1 MEQASWEPLAPGCQ
15 VLVTREHGFSTD
27 TLLLAA
33 FSQPRR
39 GERCADLGTGC
50 GDHPPAV
57 AGPGR
62 AWAHPG
68 GGAAAPR
75 RRNRPGALWSAAA
88 ITDTSRWWRATCGTT
103 RPCSPAR
110 AWTGWPATR
119 PTHCRG
125 PGRPVPIPRRRAA
138 RQGDCFSLED
148 LAQAA
153 RYSLK
158 HRGRLC
164 LCLPVRRL
172 AEALALFSRWD
183 LEPKLLRLV
192 QQRRD
197 KAPYLFLLECRRG
210 GRPGGLEAAPTL
222 LLEEDGGGPHPGA
235 IGALRQLSGQRRM
248 ENSGRTGPLGG
259 KAMLEQGALYVV
271 GTPIGNLGDLSPPGG
286 GDPVSGGLY
295 RRRGHPGHPA
305 AAQSL
310 WDQETPAVL
319 LRAQQAR
326 STAP

>member
-50 GDHPPAV
+50 GTIPLLWRARGEPGPILAVELQPQAAEQARRSVERSGYNGHIQVVEGDVRDYKALLPCQGLDRVACNPPYTL
-57 AGPGR
+57 PG
-62 AWAHPG
+62 A
-68 GGAAAPR
+68 GAA
-75 RRNRPGALWSAAA
+75 
-88 ITDTSRWWRATCGTT
+88 
-103 RPCSPAR
+103 SPD
-110 AWTGWPATR
+110 PQ
-119 PTHCRG
+119 
-125 PGRPVPIPRRRAA
+125 RRAA

-172 AEALALFSRWD
+172 AEALALFSLWD

-222 LLEEDGGGPHPGA
+222 LLEEDTGGPTRE
-235 IGALRQLSGQRRM
+235 L
-248 ENSGRTGPLGG
+248 
-259 KAMLEQGALYVV
+259 LEIYG
-271 GTPIGNLGDLSPPGG
+271 S
-286 GDPVSGGLY
+286 Y
-295 RRRGHPGHPA
+295 RDNAGWKTRG
-305 AAQSL
+305 
-310 WDQETPAVL
+310 E
-319 LRAQQAR
+319 QA
-326 STAP
+326 P

>member
-50 GDHPPAV
+50 GTIPLLWRARGEPGPILAVELQPQAAEQARRSVERSGYEQHIQVVEGDVRDYKALLPCQGLDRVACNPPYTL
-57 AGPGR
+57 PG
-62 AWAHPG
+62 A
-68 GGAAAPR
+68 GAA
-75 RRNRPGALWSAAA
+75 
-88 ITDTSRWWRATCGTT
+88 
-103 RPCSPAR
+103 SPD
-110 AWTGWPATR
+110 PQ
-119 PTHCRG
+119 
-125 PGRPVPIPRRRAA
+125 RRAA

-222 LLEEDGGGPHPGA
+222 LLEEDGGGPTRE
-235 IGALRQLSGQRRM
+235 L
-248 ENSGRTGPLGG
+248 
-259 KAMLEQGALYVV
+259 LEVYG
-271 GTPIGNLGDLSPPGG
+271 S
-286 GDPVSGGLY
+286 Y
-295 RRRGHPGHPA
+295 RDNAGWKTRG
-305 AAQSL
+305 
-310 WDQETPAVL
+310 E
-319 LRAQQAR
+319 QA
-326 STAP
+326 P

>member
-50 GDHPPAV
+50 GTIPLLWRARGEPGPILAVELQPQAAEQARRSVERSGYNGHIQVVEGDVRDYKALLPCQGLDRVACNPPYTL
-57 AGPGR
+57 PG
-62 AWAHPG
+62 A
-68 GGAAAPR
+68 GAA
-75 RRNRPGALWSAAA
+75 
-88 ITDTSRWWRATCGTT
+88 
-103 RPCSPAR
+103 SPD
-110 AWTGWPATR
+110 PQ
-119 PTHCRG
+119 
-125 PGRPVPIPRRRAA
+125 RRAA

-172 AEALALFSRWD
+172 AEALALFSRFD

-222 LLEEDGGGPHPGA
+222 LLEEDGGGPTRE
-235 IGALRQLSGQRRM
+235 L
-248 ENSGRTGPLGG
+248 
-259 KAMLEQGALYVV
+259 LEVYG
-271 GTPIGNLGDLSPPGG
+271 S
-286 GDPVSGGLY
+286 Y
-295 RRRGHPGHPA
+295 RDNAGWKTRG
-305 AAQSL
+305 
-310 WDQETPAVL
+310 E
-319 LRAQQAR
+319 QA
-326 STAP
+326 P

>member
-50 GDHPPAV
+50 GTIPLLWRARGEPGPILAVELQPQAAEQARRSVERSGYEQRIQVVEGDVRDYKALLPCQGLDRVACNPPYTL
-57 AGPGR
+57 PG
-62 AWAHPG
+62 A
-68 GGAAAPR
+68 GAA
-75 RRNRPGALWSAAA
+75 
-88 ITDTSRWWRATCGTT
+88 
-103 RPCSPAR
+103 SPD
-110 AWTGWPATR
+110 PQ
-119 PTHCRG
+119 
-125 PGRPVPIPRRRAA
+125 RRAA

-172 AEALALFSRWD
+172 AEALALFSRFD

-222 LLEEDGGGPHPGA
+222 LLEEDGGGPTRE
-235 IGALRQLSGQRRM
+235 L
-248 ENSGRTGPLGG
+248 
-259 KAMLEQGALYVV
+259 LEVYG
-271 GTPIGNLGDLSPPGG
+271 S
-286 GDPVSGGLY
+286 Y
-295 RRRGHPGHPA
+295 RDNAGWKTRG
-305 AAQSL
+305 
-310 WDQETPAVL
+310 E
-319 LRAQQAR
+319 QA
-326 STAP
+326 P

>member
-50 GDHPPAV
+50 GTIPLLWRARGEPGPILAVELQPQAAEQARRSVERSGYNGHIQVVEGDVRDYKALLPCQGLDRVACNPPYTL
-57 AGPGR
+57 PG
-62 AWAHPG
+62 A
-68 GGAAAPR
+68 GAA
-75 RRNRPGALWSAAA
+75 
-88 ITDTSRWWRATCGTT
+88 
-103 RPCSPAR
+103 SPD
-110 AWTGWPATR
+110 PQ
-119 PTHCRG
+119 
-125 PGRPVPIPRRRAA
+125 RRAA

-222 LLEEDGGGPHPGA
+222 LLEEDTGGPTRE
-235 IGALRQLSGQRRM
+235 L
-248 ENSGRTGPLGG
+248 
-259 KAMLEQGALYVV
+259 LELY
-271 GTPIGNLGDLSPPGG
+271 GS
-286 GDPVSGGLY
+286 Y
-295 RRRGHPGHPA
+295 RDNAGWKTRG
-305 AAQSL
+305 
-310 WDQETPAVL
+310 E
-319 LRAQQAR
+319 QA
-326 STAP
+326 P

>member
-50 GDHPPAV
+50 GTIPLLWRARGEPGPILAVELQPQAAEQARRSVERSGYNGHIQVVEGDVRDYKALLPCQGLDRVACNPPYTL
-57 AGPGR
+57 PG
-62 AWAHPG
+62 A
-68 GGAAAPR
+68 GAA
-75 RRNRPGALWSAAA
+75 
-88 ITDTSRWWRATCGTT
+88 
-103 RPCSPAR
+103 SPD
-110 AWTGWPATR
+110 PQ
-119 PTHCRG
+119 
-125 PGRPVPIPRRRAA
+125 RRAA

-222 LLEEDGGGPHPGA
+222 LLEEDGGGPA
-235 IGALRQLSGQRRM
+235 REL
-248 ENSGRTGPLGG
+248 
-259 KAMLEQGALYVV
+259 LEVYG
-271 GTPIGNLGDLSPPGG
+271 S
-286 GDPVSGGLY
+286 Y
-295 RRRGHPGHPA
+295 RDNAGWKTRG
-305 AAQSL
+305 
-310 WDQETPAVL
+310 E
-319 LRAQQAR
+319 QA
-326 STAP
+326 P

>member
-50 GDHPPAV
+50 GTIPLLWRARGEPGPILAVELQPQAAEQARRSVERSGYNGHIQVVEGDVRDYKALLPCQGLDRVACNPPYTL
-57 AGPGR
+57 PG
-62 AWAHPG
+62 A
-68 GGAAAPR
+68 GAA
-75 RRNRPGALWSAAA
+75 
-88 ITDTSRWWRATCGTT
+88 
-103 RPCSPAR
+103 SPD
-110 AWTGWPATR
+110 PQ
-119 PTHCRG
+119 
-125 PGRPVPIPRRRAA
+125 RRAA

-222 LLEEDGGGPHPGA
+222 LLEEDTGGPTRE
-235 IGALRQLSGQRRM
+235 L
-248 ENSGRTGPLGG
+248 
-259 KAMLEQGALYVV
+259 LEIYG
-271 GTPIGNLGDLSPPGG
+271 S
-286 GDPVSGGLY
+286 Y
-295 RRRGHPGHPA
+295 RDNAGWKTRGEQA
-305 AAQSL
+305 A
-310 WDQETPAVL
+310 
-319 LRAQQAR
+319 
-326 STAP
+326 

>member
-50 GDHPPAV
+50 GTIPLLWRARGEPGPILAVELQPQAAEQARRSVERSGYNEHIQVVEGDVRDYKALLPCQGLDRVACNPPYTL
-57 AGPGR
+57 PG
-62 AWAHPG
+62 A
-68 GGAAAPR
+68 GAA
-75 RRNRPGALWSAAA
+75 
-88 ITDTSRWWRATCGTT
+88 
-103 RPCSPAR
+103 SPD
-110 AWTGWPATR
+110 PQ
-119 PTHCRG
+119 
-125 PGRPVPIPRRRAA
+125 RRAA

-172 AEALALFSRWD
+172 AEALALFPRWD

-222 LLEEDGGGPHPGA
+222 LLEEDTGGPTRE
-235 IGALRQLSGQRRM
+235 L
-248 ENSGRTGPLGG
+248 
-259 KAMLEQGALYVV
+259 LEVYG
-271 GTPIGNLGDLSPPGG
+271 S
-286 GDPVSGGLY
+286 Y
-295 RRRGHPGHPA
+295 RDNARWKTRG
-305 AAQSL
+305 
-310 WDQETPAVL
+310 E
-319 LRAQQAR
+319 QA
-326 STAP
+326 P

>member
-50 GDHPPAV
+50 GTIPLLWRARGEPGPILAVELQPQAAEQARRSVERSGYEQHIQVVEGDVRDYKALLPCQGLDRVACNPPYTL
-57 AGPGR
+57 PG
-62 AWAHPG
+62 A
-68 GGAAAPR
+68 GAA
-75 RRNRPGALWSAAA
+75 
-88 ITDTSRWWRATCGTT
+88 
-103 RPCSPAR
+103 SPD
-110 AWTGWPATR
+110 PQ
-119 PTHCRG
+119 
-125 PGRPVPIPRRRAA
+125 RRAA

-172 AEALALFSRWD
+172 AEALALFPRWD

-197 KAPYLFLLECRRG
+197 KAPYLVLLECRRG

-222 LLEEDGGGPHPGA
+222 LLEEDGGGPTRE
-235 IGALRQLSGQRRM
+235 L
-248 ENSGRTGPLGG
+248 
-259 KAMLEQGALYVV
+259 LEVYG
-271 GTPIGNLGDLSPPGG
+271 S
-286 GDPVSGGLY
+286 Y
-295 RRRGHPGHPA
+295 RDNAGWKPRG
-305 AAQSL
+305 
-310 WDQETPAVL
+310 E
-319 LRAQQAR
+319 QA
-326 STAP
+326 P

>member
-50 GDHPPAV
+50 GTIPLLWRARGEPGPILAVELQPQAAEQARRSVERSGYEQHIQVVEGNVRDYKALLPCQGLDRVACNPPYTL
-57 AGPGR
+57 PG
-62 AWAHPG
+62 A
-68 GGAAAPR
+68 GAA
-75 RRNRPGALWSAAA
+75 
-88 ITDTSRWWRATCGTT
+88 
-103 RPCSPAR
+103 SPD
-110 AWTGWPATR
+110 PQ
-119 PTHCRG
+119 
-125 PGRPVPIPRRRAA
+125 RRAA

-172 AEALALFSRWD
+172 AEALGLFSRWD

-222 LLEEDGGGPHPGA
+222 LLEEDTGGPTRE
-235 IGALRQLSGQRRM
+235 L
-248 ENSGRTGPLGG
+248 
-259 KAMLEQGALYVV
+259 LEVYG
-271 GTPIGNLGDLSPPGG
+271 S
-286 GDPVSGGLY
+286 Y
-295 RRRGHPGHPA
+295 RDNAGWKTRG
-305 AAQSL
+305 
-310 WDQETPAVL
+310 E
-319 LRAQQAR
+319 QA
-326 STAP
+326 P

>member
-50 GDHPPAV
+50 GTIPLLWRARGEPGPILAVELQPQAAEQARRSVERSGYNGHIQVVEGDVRDYKALLPCQGLDRVACNPPYTL
-57 AGPGR
+57 PG
-62 AWAHPG
+62 A
-68 GGAAAPR
+68 GAA
-75 RRNRPGALWSAAA
+75 
-88 ITDTSRWWRATCGTT
+88 
-103 RPCSPAR
+103 SPD
-110 AWTGWPATR
+110 PQ
-119 PTHCRG
+119 
-125 PGRPVPIPRRRAA
+125 RRAA

-172 AEALALFSRWD
+172 AEALALFSRFD

-197 KAPYLFLLECRRG
+197 RAPYLFLLECRRG

-222 LLEEDGGGPHPGA
+222 LLEEDTGGPTRE
-235 IGALRQLSGQRRM
+235 L
-248 ENSGRTGPLGG
+248 
-259 KAMLEQGALYVV
+259 LEVYG
-271 GTPIGNLGDLSPPGG
+271 S
-286 GDPVSGGLY
+286 Y
-295 RRRGHPGHPA
+295 RDNAGWKTRG
-305 AAQSL
+305 
-310 WDQETPAVL
+310 E
-319 LRAQQAR
+319 QA
-326 STAP
+326 P

>member
-50 GDHPPAV
+50 GTIPLLWRARGEPGPILAVELQPQAAEQARRSVERSGYEQHIQVVEGDVRDYKALLPCQGLDRVACNPPYTL
-57 AGPGR
+57 PG
-62 AWAHPG
+62 A
-68 GGAAAPR
+68 GAA
-75 RRNRPGALWSAAA
+75 
-88 ITDTSRWWRATCGTT
+88 
-103 RPCSPAR
+103 SPD
-110 AWTGWPATR
+110 PQ
-119 PTHCRG
+119 
-125 PGRPVPIPRRRAA
+125 RRAA

-172 AEALALFSRWD
+172 AEALALFPRWD

-222 LLEEDGGGPHPGA
+222 LLEEDTGGPTRE
-235 IGALRQLSGQRRM
+235 L
-248 ENSGRTGPLGG
+248 
-259 KAMLEQGALYVV
+259 LEVYG
-271 GTPIGNLGDLSPPGG
+271 S
-286 GDPVSGGLY
+286 Y
-295 RRRGHPGHPA
+295 RDNAGWKTRG
-305 AAQSL
+305 
-310 WDQETPAVL
+310 E
-319 LRAQQAR
+319 QA
-326 STAP
+326 P

>member
-50 GDHPPAV
+50 GTIPLLWRARGEPGPILAVELQPQAAEQARRSVERSGYEQRIQVVEGDVRDYKALLPCQGLDRVACNPPYTL
-57 AGPGR
+57 PG
-62 AWAHPG
+62 A
-68 GGAAAPR
+68 GAA
-75 RRNRPGALWSAAA
+75 
-88 ITDTSRWWRATCGTT
+88 
-103 RPCSPAR
+103 SPD
-110 AWTGWPATR
+110 PQ
-119 PTHCRG
+119 
-125 PGRPVPIPRRRAA
+125 RRAA

-172 AEALALFSRWD
+172 AEALALFPRWD

-222 LLEEDGGGPHPGA
+222 LLEEDTGGPTRE
-235 IGALRQLSGQRRM
+235 L
-248 ENSGRTGPLGG
+248 
-259 KAMLEQGALYVV
+259 LEVYG
-271 GTPIGNLGDLSPPGG
+271 S
-286 GDPVSGGLY
+286 Y
-295 RRRGHPGHPA
+295 RDNAGWKTRG
-305 AAQSL
+305 
-310 WDQETPAVL
+310 E
-319 LRAQQAR
+319 QA
-326 STAP
+326 P

>member
-1 MEQASWEPLAPGCQ
+1 MEQASWAPLAPGCQ

-50 GDHPPAV
+50 GTIPLLWRARGEPGPILAVELQPQAAEQARRSVERSGYNGYIQVVEGDVRDYKALLPCQGLDRVACNPPYTL
-57 AGPGR
+57 PG
-62 AWAHPG
+62 A
-68 GGAAAPR
+68 GAA
-75 RRNRPGALWSAAA
+75 
-88 ITDTSRWWRATCGTT
+88 
-103 RPCSPAR
+103 SPD
-110 AWTGWPATR
+110 PQ
-119 PTHCRG
+119 
-125 PGRPVPIPRRRAA
+125 RRAA

-172 AEALALFSRWD
+172 AEALALFPRWD

-222 LLEEDGGGPHPGA
+222 LLEEDGGGPTRE
-235 IGALRQLSGQRRM
+235 L
-248 ENSGRTGPLGG
+248 
-259 KAMLEQGALYVV
+259 LEVYG
-271 GTPIGNLGDLSPPGG
+271 S
-286 GDPVSGGLY
+286 Y
-295 RRRGHPGHPA
+295 RDNAGWKTRG
-305 AAQSL
+305 
-310 WDQETPAVL
+310 E
-319 LRAQQAR
+319 QA
-326 STAP
+326 P

>member
-50 GDHPPAV
+50 GTIPLLWRARGEPGPILAVELQPQAAEQARRSVECSGYNGHIQVVEGDVRDYKALLPCQGLDRVACNPPYTL
-57 AGPGR
+57 PG
-62 AWAHPG
+62 A
-68 GGAAAPR
+68 GAA
-75 RRNRPGALWSAAA
+75 
-88 ITDTSRWWRATCGTT
+88 
-103 RPCSPAR
+103 SPD
-110 AWTGWPATR
+110 PQ
-119 PTHCRG
+119 
-125 PGRPVPIPRRRAA
+125 RRAA

-172 AEALALFSRWD
+172 AEALALFPRWD

-222 LLEEDGGGPHPGA
+222 LLEEDGGGPTRE
-235 IGALRQLSGQRRM
+235 L
-248 ENSGRTGPLGG
+248 
-259 KAMLEQGALYVV
+259 LEVYG
-271 GTPIGNLGDLSPPGG
+271 S
-286 GDPVSGGLY
+286 Y
-295 RRRGHPGHPA
+295 RDNAGWKTRG
-305 AAQSL
+305 
-310 WDQETPAVL
+310 E
-319 LRAQQAR
+319 QA
-326 STAP
+326 P

>member
-50 GDHPPAV
+50 GTIPLLWRARGEPGPILAVELQPQAAEQARRSVERSGYNGHIQVVEGDVRDYKALLPCQGLDRVACNPPYTL
-57 AGPGR
+57 PG
-62 AWAHPG
+62 A
-68 GGAAAPR
+68 GAA
-75 RRNRPGALWSAAA
+75 
-88 ITDTSRWWRATCGTT
+88 
-103 RPCSPAR
+103 SPD
-110 AWTGWPATR
+110 PQ
-119 PTHCRG
+119 
-125 PGRPVPIPRRRAA
+125 RRAA

-172 AEALALFSRWD
+172 AEALALFSLWD

-222 LLEEDGGGPHPGA
+222 LLEEDGGGPA
-235 IGALRQLSGQRRM
+235 REL
-248 ENSGRTGPLGG
+248 
-259 KAMLEQGALYVV
+259 LEVYG
-271 GTPIGNLGDLSPPGG
+271 S
-286 GDPVSGGLY
+286 Y
-295 RRRGHPGHPA
+295 RDNAGWKTRG
-305 AAQSL
+305 
-310 WDQETPAVL
+310 E
-319 LRAQQAR
+319 QA
-326 STAP
+326 P

>member
-50 GDHPPAV
+50 GTIPLLWRARGEPGPILAVELQPQAAEQARRSVERSGYEQHIQVVEGDVRDYKALLPCQGLDRVACNPPYTL
-57 AGPGR
+57 PG
-62 AWAHPG
+62 A
-68 GGAAAPR
+68 GAA
-75 RRNRPGALWSAAA
+75 
-88 ITDTSRWWRATCGTT
+88 
-103 RPCSPAR
+103 SPD
-110 AWTGWPATR
+110 PQ
-119 PTHCRG
+119 
-125 PGRPVPIPRRRAA
+125 RRAA

-222 LLEEDGGGPHPGA
+222 LLEEDGGGPTRE
-235 IGALRQLSGQRRM
+235 L
-248 ENSGRTGPLGG
+248 
-259 KAMLEQGALYVV
+259 LELY
-271 GTPIGNLGDLSPPGG
+271 GS
-286 GDPVSGGLY
+286 Y
-295 RRRGHPGHPA
+295 RDNAGWKTRG
-305 AAQSL
+305 
-310 WDQETPAVL
+310 E
-319 LRAQQAR
+319 QA
-326 STAP
+326 P

>member
-50 GDHPPAV
+50 GTIPLLWRARGEPGPILAVELQPQAAEQARRSVERSGYNGYIQVVEGDVRDYKALLPCQGLDRVACNPPYTL
-57 AGPGR
+57 PG
-62 AWAHPG
+62 A
-68 GGAAAPR
+68 GAA
-75 RRNRPGALWSAAA
+75 
-88 ITDTSRWWRATCGTT
+88 
-103 RPCSPAR
+103 SPD
-110 AWTGWPATR
+110 PQ
-119 PTHCRG
+119 
-125 PGRPVPIPRRRAA
+125 RRAA

-172 AEALALFSRWD
+172 AEALALFSRFD

-222 LLEEDGGGPHPGA
+222 LLEEDGGGPTRE
-235 IGALRQLSGQRRM
+235 L
-248 ENSGRTGPLGG
+248 
-259 KAMLEQGALYVV
+259 LEVYG
-271 GTPIGNLGDLSPPGG
+271 S
-286 GDPVSGGLY
+286 Y
-295 RRRGHPGHPA
+295 RDNAGWKTRG
-305 AAQSL
+305 
-310 WDQETPAVL
+310 E
-319 LRAQQAR
+319 QA
-326 STAP
+326 P

>member
-50 GDHPPAV
+50 GTIPLLWRARGEPGPILAVELQPQAAEQARRSVERSGYEQHIQVVEGDVRDYKALLPCQGLDRVACNPPYTL
-57 AGPGR
+57 PG
-62 AWAHPG
+62 A
-68 GGAAAPR
+68 GAA
-75 RRNRPGALWSAAA
+75 
-88 ITDTSRWWRATCGTT
+88 
-103 RPCSPAR
+103 SPD
-110 AWTGWPATR
+110 PQ
-119 PTHCRG
+119 
-125 PGRPVPIPRRRAA
+125 RRAA

-153 RYSLK
+153 RYCLK
-158 HRGRLC
+158 HRGWLC
-164 LCLPVRRL
+164 LCLSVRRL

-222 LLEEDGGGPHPGA
+222 LLEEDGGGPTRE
-235 IGALRQLSGQRRM
+235 L
-248 ENSGRTGPLGG
+248 
-259 KAMLEQGALYVV
+259 LEVYG
-271 GTPIGNLGDLSPPGG
+271 S
-286 GDPVSGGLY
+286 Y
-295 RRRGHPGHPA
+295 RDNAGWKTRG
-305 AAQSL
+305 
-310 WDQETPAVL
+310 E
-319 LRAQQAR
+319 QA
-326 STAP
+326 P

>member
-50 GDHPPAV
+50 GTIPLLWRARGEPGPILAVELQPQAAEQARRSVERSGYNGHIQVVEGDVRDYKALLPCQGLDRVACNPPYTL
-57 AGPGR
+57 PG
-62 AWAHPG
+62 A
-68 GGAAAPR
+68 GAA
-75 RRNRPGALWSAAA
+75 
-88 ITDTSRWWRATCGTT
+88 
-103 RPCSPAR
+103 SPD
-110 AWTGWPATR
+110 PQ
-119 PTHCRG
+119 
-125 PGRPVPIPRRRAA
+125 RRAA

-222 LLEEDGGGPHPGA
+222 LLEEDGGGPTRE
-235 IGALRQLSGQRRM
+235 L
-248 ENSGRTGPLGG
+248 
-259 KAMLEQGALYVV
+259 LEVYG
-271 GTPIGNLGDLSPPGG
+271 S
-286 GDPVSGGLY
+286 Y
-295 RRRGHPGHPA
+295 RDNAGWKTRG
-305 AAQSL
+305 
-310 WDQETPAVL
+310 E
-319 LRAQQAR
+319 QA
-326 STAP
+326 P

>member
-50 GDHPPAV
+50 GTIPLLWRARGEPGPILAVELQPQAAEQARRSVERSGYNGHIQVVEGDVRDYKALLPCQGLDRVACNPPYTL
-57 AGPGR
+57 PG
-62 AWAHPG
+62 A
-68 GGAAAPR
+68 GAA
-75 RRNRPGALWSAAA
+75 
-88 ITDTSRWWRATCGTT
+88 
-103 RPCSPAR
+103 SPD
-110 AWTGWPATR
+110 PQ
-119 PTHCRG
+119 
-125 PGRPVPIPRRRAA
+125 RRAA

-172 AEALALFSRWD
+172 AEALALFSRFD

-222 LLEEDGGGPHPGA
+222 LLEEDTGGPTRE
-235 IGALRQLSGQRRM
+235 L
-248 ENSGRTGPLGG
+248 
-259 KAMLEQGALYVV
+259 LEVYG
-271 GTPIGNLGDLSPPGG
+271 S
-286 GDPVSGGLY
+286 Y
-295 RRRGHPGHPA
+295 RDNAGWKTRG
-305 AAQSL
+305 
-310 WDQETPAVL
+310 E
-319 LRAQQAR
+319 QA
-326 STAP
+326 P

>member
-50 GDHPPAV
+50 GTIPLLWRARGEPGPILAVELQPQAAEQARRSVERSGYEQHIQVVEGDVRDYKALLPCQDLDRVACNPPYTL
-57 AGPGR
+57 PG
-62 AWAHPG
+62 A
-68 GGAAAPR
+68 GAA
-75 RRNRPGALWSAAA
+75 
-88 ITDTSRWWRATCGTT
+88 
-103 RPCSPAR
+103 SPD
-110 AWTGWPATR
+110 PQ
-119 PTHCRG
+119 
-125 PGRPVPIPRRRAA
+125 RRAA

-222 LLEEDGGGPHPGA
+222 LLEEDTGGPTRE
-235 IGALRQLSGQRRM
+235 L
-248 ENSGRTGPLGG
+248 
-259 KAMLEQGALYVV
+259 LELY
-271 GTPIGNLGDLSPPGG
+271 GS
-286 GDPVSGGLY
+286 Y
-295 RRRGHPGHPA
+295 RDNAGWKTRG
-305 AAQSL
+305 
-310 WDQETPAVL
+310 E
-319 LRAQQAR
+319 QA
-326 STAP
+326 P

>member
-50 GDHPPAV
+50 GTIPLLWRARGEPGPILAVELQPQAAEQARRSVERSGYNGHIQVVEGDVRDYKALLPCQGLDRVACNPPYTL
-57 AGPGR
+57 PG
-62 AWAHPG
+62 A
-68 GGAAAPR
+68 GAA
-75 RRNRPGALWSAAA
+75 
-88 ITDTSRWWRATCGTT
+88 
-103 RPCSPAR
+103 SPD
-110 AWTGWPATR
+110 PQ
-119 PTHCRG
+119 
-125 PGRPVPIPRRRAA
+125 RRAA

-172 AEALALFSRWD
+172 AEALALFPRWD

-222 LLEEDGGGPHPGA
+222 LLEEDGGGPTRE
-235 IGALRQLSGQRRM
+235 L
-248 ENSGRTGPLGG
+248 
-259 KAMLEQGALYVV
+259 LEVYG
-271 GTPIGNLGDLSPPGG
+271 S
-286 GDPVSGGLY
+286 Y
-295 RRRGHPGHPA
+295 RDNAGWKTRG
-305 AAQSL
+305 
-310 WDQETPAVL
+310 E
-319 LRAQQAR
+319 QA
-326 STAP
+326 P

>member
-50 GDHPPAV
+50 GTIPLLWRARGEPGPILAVELQPQAAEQARRSVERSGYEQHIQVVEGDVRDYKALLPCQGLDRVACNPPYTL
-57 AGPGR
+57 PG
-62 AWAHPG
+62 A
-68 GGAAAPR
+68 GAA
-75 RRNRPGALWSAAA
+75 
-88 ITDTSRWWRATCGTT
+88 
-103 RPCSPAR
+103 SPD
-110 AWTGWPATR
+110 PQ
-119 PTHCRG
+119 
-125 PGRPVPIPRRRAA
+125 RRAA

-172 AEALALFSRWD
+172 AEALALFSRFD

-222 LLEEDGGGPHPGA
+222 LLEEDGGGPTRE
-235 IGALRQLSGQRRM
+235 L
-248 ENSGRTGPLGG
+248 
-259 KAMLEQGALYVV
+259 LEVYG
-271 GTPIGNLGDLSPPGG
+271 S
-286 GDPVSGGLY
+286 Y
-295 RRRGHPGHPA
+295 RDNAGWKTRG
-305 AAQSL
+305 
-310 WDQETPAVL
+310 E
-319 LRAQQAR
+319 QA
-326 STAP
+326 P

>member
-1 MEQASWEPLAPGCQ
+1 MEQASWESLAPGCQ

-39 GERCADLGTGC
+39 GERCADLGAGC
-50 GDHPPAV
+50 GTIPLLWRARGEPGPILAVELQPQAAEQARRSVERSGYNGHIQVVEGDVRDYKALLPCQGLDRVACNPPYTL
-57 AGPGR
+57 PG
-62 AWAHPG
+62 A
-68 GGAAAPR
+68 GAA
-75 RRNRPGALWSAAA
+75 
-88 ITDTSRWWRATCGTT
+88 
-103 RPCSPAR
+103 SPD
-110 AWTGWPATR
+110 PQ
-119 PTHCRG
+119 
-125 PGRPVPIPRRRAA
+125 RRAA

-172 AEALALFSRWD
+172 AEALALFPRWD

-222 LLEEDGGGPHPGA
+222 LLEEDTGGPTRE
-235 IGALRQLSGQRRM
+235 L
-248 ENSGRTGPLGG
+248 
-259 KAMLEQGALYVV
+259 LEIYG
-271 GTPIGNLGDLSPPGG
+271 S
-286 GDPVSGGLY
+286 Y
-295 RRRGHPGHPA
+295 RDNAGWKTRG
-305 AAQSL
+305 
-310 WDQETPAVL
+310 E
-319 LRAQQAR
+319 QA
-326 STAP
+326 P

>member
-50 GDHPPAV
+50 GTIPLLWRARGEPGPILAVELQPQAAEQARRSVERSGYEQHIQVVEGDVRDYKALLPCQGLDRVACNPPYTL
-57 AGPGR
+57 PG
-62 AWAHPG
+62 A
-68 GGAAAPR
+68 GAA
-75 RRNRPGALWSAAA
+75 
-88 ITDTSRWWRATCGTT
+88 
-103 RPCSPAR
+103 SPD
-110 AWTGWPATR
+110 PQ
-119 PTHCRG
+119 
-125 PGRPVPIPRRRAA
+125 RRAA

-222 LLEEDGGGPHPGA
+222 LLEEDTGGPTRE
-235 IGALRQLSGQRRM
+235 L
-248 ENSGRTGPLGG
+248 
-259 KAMLEQGALYVV
+259 LEVYG
-271 GTPIGNLGDLSPPGG
+271 S
-286 GDPVSGGLY
+286 Y
-295 RRRGHPGHPA
+295 RDNAGWKTRG
-305 AAQSL
+305 
-310 WDQETPAVL
+310 E
-319 LRAQQAR
+319 QA
-326 STAP
+326 P

>member
-50 GDHPPAV
+50 GTIPLLWRARGEPGPILAVELQPQAAEQARRSVERSGYNGYIQVVEGDVRDYKALLPCQGLDRVACNPPYTL
-57 AGPGR
+57 PG
-62 AWAHPG
+62 A
-68 GGAAAPR
+68 GAA
-75 RRNRPGALWSAAA
+75 
-88 ITDTSRWWRATCGTT
+88 
-103 RPCSPAR
+103 SPD
-110 AWTGWPATR
+110 PQ
-119 PTHCRG
+119 
-125 PGRPVPIPRRRAA
+125 RRAA

-222 LLEEDGGGPHPGA
+222 LLEEDTGGPTRE
-235 IGALRQLSGQRRM
+235 L
-248 ENSGRTGPLGG
+248 
-259 KAMLEQGALYVV
+259 LEVYG
-271 GTPIGNLGDLSPPGG
+271 S
-286 GDPVSGGLY
+286 Y
-295 RRRGHPGHPA
+295 RDNAGWKTRG
-305 AAQSL
+305 
-310 WDQETPAVL
+310 E
-319 LRAQQAR
+319 QA
-326 STAP
+326 P

>member
-50 GDHPPAV
+50 GTIPLLWRARGEPGPILAVELQPQAAEQARRSVERSGYNGHIQVVEGDVRDYKALLPCQGLDRVACNPPYTL
-57 AGPGR
+57 PG
-62 AWAHPG
+62 A
-68 GGAAAPR
+68 GAA
-75 RRNRPGALWSAAA
+75 
-88 ITDTSRWWRATCGTT
+88 
-103 RPCSPAR
+103 SPD
-110 AWTGWPATR
+110 PQ
-119 PTHCRG
+119 
-125 PGRPVPIPRRRAA
+125 RRAA

-172 AEALALFSRWD
+172 AEALALFSRFD

-197 KAPYLFLLECRRG
+197 RAPYLFLLECRRG

-222 LLEEDGGGPHPGA
+222 LLEEDTGGPTRE
-235 IGALRQLSGQRRM
+235 L
-248 ENSGRTGPLGG
+248 
-259 KAMLEQGALYVV
+259 LEIYG
-271 GTPIGNLGDLSPPGG
+271 S
-286 GDPVSGGLY
+286 Y
-295 RRRGHPGHPA
+295 RDNAGWKTRG
-305 AAQSL
+305 
-310 WDQETPAVL
+310 E
-319 LRAQQAR
+319 QA
-326 STAP
+326 P

>member
-50 GDHPPAV
+50 GTIPLLWRARGEPGPILAVELQPQAAEQARRSVERSGYNGHIQVVEGDVRDYKALLPCQGLDRVACNPPYTL
-57 AGPGR
+57 PG
-62 AWAHPG
+62 A
-68 GGAAAPR
+68 GAA
-75 RRNRPGALWSAAA
+75 
-88 ITDTSRWWRATCGTT
+88 
-103 RPCSPAR
+103 SPD
-110 AWTGWPATR
+110 PQ
-119 PTHCRG
+119 
-125 PGRPVPIPRRRAA
+125 RRAA

-172 AEALALFSRWD
+172 AEALALFPRFD

-222 LLEEDGGGPHPGA
+222 LLEEDTGGPTRE
-235 IGALRQLSGQRRM
+235 L
-248 ENSGRTGPLGG
+248 
-259 KAMLEQGALYVV
+259 LEIYG
-271 GTPIGNLGDLSPPGG
+271 S
-286 GDPVSGGLY
+286 Y
-295 RRRGHPGHPA
+295 RDNAGWKTRG
-305 AAQSL
+305 
-310 WDQETPAVL
+310 E
-319 LRAQQAR
+319 QA
-326 STAP
+326 P

>member
-50 GDHPPAV
+50 GTIPLLWRARGEPGPILAVELQPQAAEQARRSVERSGYNGYIQVVEGDVRDYKALLPCQGLDRVACNPPYTL
-57 AGPGR
+57 PG
-62 AWAHPG
+62 A
-68 GGAAAPR
+68 GAA
-75 RRNRPGALWSAAA
+75 
-88 ITDTSRWWRATCGTT
+88 
-103 RPCSPAR
+103 SPD
-110 AWTGWPATR
+110 PQ
-119 PTHCRG
+119 
-125 PGRPVPIPRRRAA
+125 RRAA

-172 AEALALFSRWD
+172 AEALALFPRWD

-222 LLEEDGGGPHPGA
+222 LLEEDGGGPTRE
-235 IGALRQLSGQRRM
+235 L
-248 ENSGRTGPLGG
+248 
-259 KAMLEQGALYVV
+259 LEVYG
-271 GTPIGNLGDLSPPGG
+271 S
-286 GDPVSGGLY
+286 Y
-295 RRRGHPGHPA
+295 RDNAGWKTRG
-305 AAQSL
+305 
-310 WDQETPAVL
+310 E
-319 LRAQQAR
+319 QA
-326 STAP
+326 P

>member
-50 GDHPPAV
+50 GTIPLLWRARGEPGPILAVELQPQAAEQARRSVERSGYNGHIQVVEGDVRDYKALLPCQGLDRVACNPPYTL
-57 AGPGR
+57 PG
-62 AWAHPG
+62 A
-68 GGAAAPR
+68 GAA
-75 RRNRPGALWSAAA
+75 
-88 ITDTSRWWRATCGTT
+88 
-103 RPCSPAR
+103 SPD
-110 AWTGWPATR
+110 PQ
-119 PTHCRG
+119 
-125 PGRPVPIPRRRAA
+125 RRAA

-222 LLEEDGGGPHPGA
+222 LLEEDGGGPTRE
-235 IGALRQLSGQRRM
+235 L
-248 ENSGRTGPLGG
+248 
-259 KAMLEQGALYVV
+259 LEIYG
-271 GTPIGNLGDLSPPGG
+271 S
-286 GDPVSGGLY
+286 Y
-295 RRRGHPGHPA
+295 RDNAGWKTRG
-305 AAQSL
+305 
-310 WDQETPAVL
+310 E
-319 LRAQQAR
+319 QA
-326 STAP
+326 P

>member
-50 GDHPPAV
+50 GTIPLLWRARGEPGPILAVELQPQAAEQARRSVERSGYEQHIQVVEGDVRDYKALLPCQGLDRVACNPPYTL
-57 AGPGR
+57 PG
-62 AWAHPG
+62 A
-68 GGAAAPR
+68 GAA
-75 RRNRPGALWSAAA
+75 
-88 ITDTSRWWRATCGTT
+88 
-103 RPCSPAR
+103 SPD
-110 AWTGWPATR
+110 PQ
-119 PTHCRG
+119 
-125 PGRPVPIPRRRAA
+125 RRAA
-138 RQGDCFSLED
+138 RQEDCFSLED

-222 LLEEDGGGPHPGA
+222 LLEEDTGGPTRE
-235 IGALRQLSGQRRM
+235 L
-248 ENSGRTGPLGG
+248 
-259 KAMLEQGALYVV
+259 LEIYG
-271 GTPIGNLGDLSPPGG
+271 S
-286 GDPVSGGLY
+286 Y
-295 RRRGHPGHPA
+295 RDNAGWKTRG
-305 AAQSL
+305 
-310 WDQETPAVL
+310 E
-319 LRAQQAR
+319 QA
-326 STAP
+326 P

>member
-50 GDHPPAV
+50 GTIPLLWRARGEPGHILAVELQPQAAEQARRSVERSGYNGHIQVVEGDVRDYKALLPCQGLDRVACNPPYTL
-57 AGPGR
+57 PG
-62 AWAHPG
+62 A
-68 GGAAAPR
+68 GAA
-75 RRNRPGALWSAAA
+75 
-88 ITDTSRWWRATCGTT
+88 
-103 RPCSPAR
+103 SPD
-110 AWTGWPATR
+110 PQ
-119 PTHCRG
+119 
-125 PGRPVPIPRRRAA
+125 RRAA

-222 LLEEDGGGPHPGA
+222 LLEEDTGGPTRE
-235 IGALRQLSGQRRM
+235 L
-248 ENSGRTGPLGG
+248 
-259 KAMLEQGALYVV
+259 LEVYG
-271 GTPIGNLGDLSPPGG
+271 S
-286 GDPVSGGLY
+286 Y
-295 RRRGHPGHPA
+295 RDNAGWKTRG
-305 AAQSL
+305 
-310 WDQETPAVL
+310 E
-319 LRAQQAR
+319 QA
-326 STAP
+326 P

>member
-50 GDHPPAV
+50 GTIPLLWRARGEPGPILAVELQSQAAEQARRSVERSGYEQHIQVVEGDVRDYKALLPCQGLDRVACNPPYTL
-57 AGPGR
+57 PG
-62 AWAHPG
+62 A
-68 GGAAAPR
+68 GAA
-75 RRNRPGALWSAAA
+75 
-88 ITDTSRWWRATCGTT
+88 
-103 RPCSPAR
+103 SPD
-110 AWTGWPATR
+110 PQ
-119 PTHCRG
+119 
-125 PGRPVPIPRRRAA
+125 RRAA

-172 AEALALFSRWD
+172 AEALGLFPRWD

-222 LLEEDGGGPHPGA
+222 LLEEDGGGPTRE
-235 IGALRQLSGQRRM
+235 L
-248 ENSGRTGPLGG
+248 
-259 KAMLEQGALYVV
+259 LEVYG
-271 GTPIGNLGDLSPPGG
+271 S
-286 GDPVSGGLY
+286 Y
-295 RRRGHPGHPA
+295 RDNAGWKTRG
-305 AAQSL
+305 
-310 WDQETPAVL
+310 E
-319 LRAQQAR
+319 QA
-326 STAP
+326 P

>member
-33 FSQPRR
+33 FSQPQR

-50 GDHPPAV
+50 GTIPLLWRARGEPGPILAVELQPQAAEQARRSVERSGYNGHIQVVEGDVRDYKALLPCRGLDRVACNPPYTL
-57 AGPGR
+57 PG
-62 AWAHPG
+62 A
-68 GGAAAPR
+68 GAA
-75 RRNRPGALWSAAA
+75 
-88 ITDTSRWWRATCGTT
+88 
-103 RPCSPAR
+103 SPD
-110 AWTGWPATR
+110 PQ
-119 PTHCRG
+119 
-125 PGRPVPIPRRRAA
+125 RRAA

-222 LLEEDGGGPHPGA
+222 LLEEDTGGPTRE
-235 IGALRQLSGQRRM
+235 L
-248 ENSGRTGPLGG
+248 
-259 KAMLEQGALYVV
+259 LEVYG
-271 GTPIGNLGDLSPPGG
+271 S
-286 GDPVSGGLY
+286 Y
-295 RRRGHPGHPA
+295 RDNAGWKTRG
-305 AAQSL
+305 
-310 WDQETPAVL
+310 E
-319 LRAQQAR
+319 QA
-326 STAP
+326 P

>member
-33 FSQPRR
+33 FSQPRQ

-50 GDHPPAV
+50 GTIPLLWRARGEPGPILAVELQPQAAEQARRSVERSGYEQHIQVVEGDVRDYKALLPCQGLDRVACNPPYTL
-57 AGPGR
+57 PG
-62 AWAHPG
+62 A
-68 GGAAAPR
+68 GAA
-75 RRNRPGALWSAAA
+75 
-88 ITDTSRWWRATCGTT
+88 
-103 RPCSPAR
+103 SPD
-110 AWTGWPATR
+110 PQ
-119 PTHCRG
+119 
-125 PGRPVPIPRRRAA
+125 RRAA

-172 AEALALFSRWD
+172 AEALALFPRWD

-222 LLEEDGGGPHPGA
+222 LLEEDGGGPTRE
-235 IGALRQLSGQRRM
+235 L
-248 ENSGRTGPLGG
+248 
-259 KAMLEQGALYVV
+259 LEVYG
-271 GTPIGNLGDLSPPGG
+271 S
-286 GDPVSGGLY
+286 Y
-295 RRRGHPGHPA
+295 RDNAGWKTRG
-305 AAQSL
+305 
-310 WDQETPAVL
+310 E
-319 LRAQQAR
+319 QA
-326 STAP
+326 P

>member
-50 GDHPPAV
+50 GTIPLLWRARGEPGPILAVELQPQAAEQARRSVERSGYEQHIQVVEGNVRDYKALLPCQGLDRVACNPPYTL
-57 AGPGR
+57 PG
-62 AWAHPG
+62 A
-68 GGAAAPR
+68 GAA
-75 RRNRPGALWSAAA
+75 
-88 ITDTSRWWRATCGTT
+88 
-103 RPCSPAR
+103 SPD
-110 AWTGWPATR
+110 PQ
-119 PTHCRG
+119 
-125 PGRPVPIPRRRAA
+125 RRAA

-222 LLEEDGGGPHPGA
+222 LLEEDTGGPTRE
-235 IGALRQLSGQRRM
+235 L
-248 ENSGRTGPLGG
+248 
-259 KAMLEQGALYVV
+259 LEVYG
-271 GTPIGNLGDLSPPGG
+271 S
-286 GDPVSGGLY
+286 Y
-295 RRRGHPGHPA
+295 RDNAGWKTRG
-305 AAQSL
+305 
-310 WDQETPAVL
+310 E
-319 LRAQQAR
+319 QA
-326 STAP
+326 P

>member
-50 GDHPPAV
+50 GTIPLLWRARGEPGPILAVELQPQAAEQARRSVERSGYEQHIQVVEGDVRDYKALLPCQGLDRVACNPPYTL
-57 AGPGR
+57 PG
-62 AWAHPG
+62 A
-68 GGAAAPR
+68 GAA
-75 RRNRPGALWSAAA
+75 
-88 ITDTSRWWRATCGTT
+88 
-103 RPCSPAR
+103 SPD
-110 AWTGWPATR
+110 PQ
-119 PTHCRG
+119 
-125 PGRPVPIPRRRAA
+125 RRAA

-172 AEALALFSRWD
+172 AEALALFSRFD

-222 LLEEDGGGPHPGA
+222 LLEEDTGGPTRE
-235 IGALRQLSGQRRM
+235 L
-248 ENSGRTGPLGG
+248 
-259 KAMLEQGALYVV
+259 LEIYG
-271 GTPIGNLGDLSPPGG
+271 S
-286 GDPVSGGLY
+286 Y
-295 RRRGHPGHPA
+295 RDNAGWKTRG
-305 AAQSL
+305 
-310 WDQETPAVL
+310 E
-319 LRAQQAR
+319 QA
-326 STAP
+326 P

>member
-50 GDHPPAV
+50 GTIPLLWRARGEPGPILAVELQPQAAEQARRSVERSGYNGHIQVVEGDVRDYKALLPCQGLDRVACNPPYTL
-57 AGPGR
+57 PG
-62 AWAHPG
+62 A
-68 GGAAAPR
+68 GAA
-75 RRNRPGALWSAAA
+75 
-88 ITDTSRWWRATCGTT
+88 
-103 RPCSPAR
+103 SPD
-110 AWTGWPATR
+110 PQ
-119 PTHCRG
+119 
-125 PGRPVPIPRRRAA
+125 RRAA

-172 AEALALFSRWD
+172 AEALALFSRFD

-222 LLEEDGGGPHPGA
+222 LLEEDTGGPTRE
-235 IGALRQLSGQRRM
+235 L
-248 ENSGRTGPLGG
+248 
-259 KAMLEQGALYVV
+259 LEIYG
-271 GTPIGNLGDLSPPGG
+271 S
-286 GDPVSGGLY
+286 Y
-295 RRRGHPGHPA
+295 RDNAGWKTRG
-305 AAQSL
+305 
-310 WDQETPAVL
+310 E
-319 LRAQQAR
+319 QA
-326 STAP
+326 P